1 MNQIVVLTICTVASM
16 MLVRKIRWSNHTL
29 AVLLHVMFVFGF
41 VVRIALLI
49 VIMLASA
56 ALLSVMGGYVMG

>member
-1 MNQIVVLTICTVASM
+1 MDQIVALTICTVASM
-16 MLVRKIRWSNHTL
+16 MLVREICWPNHTR

-49 VIMLASA
+49 VVILASA
-56 ALLSVMGGYVMG
+56 ALLSVVGAYVTG

>member
-16 MLVRKIRWSNHTL
+16 MLVREIRWSNHTL
-29 AVLLHVMFVFGF
+29 AVLLHVMFVFSF

-56 ALLSVMGGYVMG
+56 ALLSVVGGYVMG